1 MIFSDKCR
9 KYSLPVARSTNQILL
24 ATKSNI
30 LKDCQEIFVRQF
42 AFNEIES
49 EKKKKILY
57 NVNSNLKS
65 KISIFFPSK
74 R

>member
-57 NVNSNLKS
+57 KFKKKMKT
-65 KISIFFPSK
+65 KI
-74 R
+74 

>member
-42 AFNEIES
+42 AINEIES
-49 EKKKKILY
+49 EKKKNFI
-57 NVNSNLKS
+57 
-65 KISIFFPSK
+65 
-74 R
+74 